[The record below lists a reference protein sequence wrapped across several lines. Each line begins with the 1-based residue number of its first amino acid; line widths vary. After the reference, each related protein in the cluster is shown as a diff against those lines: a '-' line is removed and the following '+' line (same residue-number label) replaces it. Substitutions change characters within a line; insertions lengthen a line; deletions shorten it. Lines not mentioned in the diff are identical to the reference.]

1 MALSKQKI
9 VDSLQDYK
17 HVLNDIKTMANKTA
31 VDNLDEAAKEL
42 MAVRLSKYVRAF
54 GLMAPVF
61 VALVGPP
68 LMLYKYKRS
77 GMNKTEVS
85 NLVNQEASNQFVTVV
100 AHVTSF
106 LTFTRMGNWF
116 FAKKSIMNPKLVEPA
131 VTLLGNLGGFCGFA
145 FVRPIVGATIFKKFL
160 HKDLDVDAEVSQE
173 AIINATRYQPVS
185 RIGRPNSL
193 TSIGEADN
201 ASSFGFQSPPAPMRS
216 LSSAERVLV
225 QSQRQQ
231 VAPMPLVSSP
241 AMQPQI
247 QHVQQRQ
254 AVSTPNA
261 YPAYPRVQP
270 YQQQLPYPNQQQPL
284 MRSPQFVPQAGY
296 PAPFNR

>member
-1 MALSKQKI
+1 MFSTNMALSKDKI
-9 VDSLQDYK
+9 VDALADYK
-17 HVLNDIKTMANKTA
+17 HVLSDIKTMVNKTA
-31 VDNLDEAAKEL
+31 VESLDDMGKEL

-68 LMLYKYKRS
+68 LMMYKYKRS
-77 GMNKTEVS
+77 GMDKTEVS

-116 FAKKSIMNPKLVEPA
+116 FAKKGIMNPKLVEPA

-160 HKDLDVDAEVSQE
+160 HKELEVDAEVSQE

-185 RIGRPNSL
+185 RIGRPNAL
-193 TSIGEADN
+193 TSIGDHNN
-201 ASSFGFQSPPAPMRS
+201 ASSFGFQSPPVPARP

-231 VAPMPLVSSP
+231 VAPMP
-241 AMQPQI
+241 
-247 QHVQQRQ
+247 
-254 AVSTPNA
+254 VSTQQSPQSQPVLRPNG
-261 YPAYPRVQP
+261 YPRVPGYPQHMP
-270 YQQQLPYPNQQQPL
+270 YGQRPQ
-284 MRSPQFVPQAGY
+284 PQFVSPSGY
-296 PAPFNR
+296 PAPLNR